1 MTKICQKWRRW
12 AKSRARGSIPRKCSP
27 IVMLMQQTLILNAST
42 EPLTFVPVKRALV
55 LLLKEKAEIVETH
68 VSKRIR
74 TEKTEF
80 PYPLVI
86 RLVHYVEIPRR
97 FRALVSNAVLFA
109 RDHHTCQYCGRHK
122 HDLKK
127 KERLTREHV
136 KPISRGGVDTWE
148 NVTTACSTC
157 NHKKSD
163 KLPYEARMYPKTTP
177 FEPRYIAL
185 VLLSESIDEKQ
196 RPYIEPFVKTA
207 FRTGR

>member
-1 MTKICQKWRRW
+1 M
-12 AKSRARGSIPRKCSP
+12 A
-27 IVMLMQQTLILNAST
+27 QTLILNAST
-42 EPLTFVPVKRALV
+42 EPLTFVPVKRALILV
-55 LLLKEKAEIVETH
+55 LKEKAEIVETH

-74 TEKTEF
+74 TEKRDF

-97 FRALVSNAVLFA
+97 FRSVVSNAVLFA
-109 RDHHTCQYCGRHK
+109 RDNYTCQYCGRHK
-122 HDLKK
+122 RDLKK

-136 KPISRGGVDTWE
+136 KPVSRGGLDTWD

-163 KLPYEARMYPKTTP
+163 KMPYEVKMYPKTTP

-185 VLLSESIDEKQ
+185 VLLSETVDETQ
-196 RPYIEPFVKTA
+196 RAYIEPFVKA
-207 FRTGR
+207 ALNTG